1 MIIGGMKLKIK
12 YRSIIAT
19 VILLTFITSAALAS
33 QDENKACNGCHA
45 YSPQSINITA
55 DINSIIVSPNEPF
68 VVNISW
74 SGGDPSGVTEIN
86 WPTNF
91 TNIAITRDN
100 TLFDPKP
107 RIPANL
113 SNTPIGTTSS
123 TLTAPPT
130 PGTYTVRVYAS
141 RGSNATLGKETDF
154 KDITVIVQA
163 SYNVSMKVD
172 SSEKITLPGVNASYL
187 LTINNTGNSVDNFT
201 IEVSNPDGAA
211 VGLTN
216 TLIQNLAAGANV
228 TVLLNVTNATA
239 GPLPFRVNVT
249 ANSTGEPSKIASVN
263 TTTRVNIPSVYGV
276 SLIVDPTGKTTPPG
290 VNATYKLTIN
300 NSGSTMDNYTLV
312 ISNPDGAAVGLSNTW
327 IQNLAA
333 GANATVLLN
342 VTNATARTLPFRVNV
357 TANSTGDK
365 NRTATVNT
373 TTTVRI
379 QPTGGAPKIISYSP
393 KNPIVKNKV
402 GDQRTFNIKLNTT
415 ANVTWYIYNVYGL
428 YLFKMEV
435 FSQIGVTE
443 SSYANTS
450 AASGIWIVKA
460 IASNQNGTDLYTWV
474 WSVSQKPSMENET
487 KVRIEPR
494 TLNLASKGKFTASIS
509 LAEGYDV
516 ADINISTVECEGAHA
531 LKGEVKKKGNV
542 LQVKFNRQDIV
553 NVSTGKAVRLTVTGM
568 FNDGVT
574 KFEGSDV
581 IRVINNAKGKDED
594 VEEDE
599 DKVEE
604 NDDDENENVKK
615 KDSEKVTGNS
625 NKNAKKEDGK
635 KVTGNGNEKGK
646 KKDNNKVKT
655 NSKGKKLKN
664 GLNED
669 ENDSDKDED

>member
-1 MIIGGMKLKIK
+1 MKIE

-33 QDENKACNGCHA
+33 QDENRACNGCHT
-45 YSPQSINITA
+45 YSPQSINITT

-74 SGGDPSGVTEIN
+74 SGGDPSGVTGIN

-91 TNIAITRDN
+91 ANIAIIRDN
-100 TLFDPKP
+100 TLFNPNP
-107 RIPANL
+107 RILANL

-141 RGSNATLGKETDF
+141 RGSNATLGEVTDF

-187 LTINNTGNSVDNFT
+187 LTINNTGNALDNFT

-211 VGLTN
+211 VGL
-216 TLIQNLAAGANV
+216 
-228 TVLLNVTNATA
+228 
-239 GPLPFRVNVT
+239 
-249 ANSTGEPSKIASVN
+249 
-263 TTTRVNIPSVYGV
+263 
-276 SLIVDPTGKTTPPG
+276 
-290 VNATYKLTIN
+290 
-300 NSGSTMDNYTLV
+300 
-312 ISNPDGAAVGLSNTW
+312 SNTK

-428 YLFKMEV
+428 DLFKMEV

-474 WSVSQKPSMENET
+474 WSVSQKPSRENET
-487 KVRIEPR
+487 KVRIEPK

-553 NVSTGKAVRLTVTGM
+553 NVSPGKAVRLTVTGM

-581 IRVINNAKGKDED
+581 IRVINNANGKDED

-604 NDDDENENVKK
+604 NDVDENENVKK